1 MFNGDDVNAWLFRVQ
16 QFYLI
21 DGDDHKTRLKLGKGF
36 PFHEIR
42 DDQHEGEK
50 AKKKH
55 LIGKSSSIPSTQT
68 TDKQVEKQTTGNTVA
83 VEEMNV
89 GLMLISE
96 VATEA
101 LEEKE
106 VIYLVSDDEMDWVHD
121 ENYDTKPEPT
131 GRKGIYDEATES
143 CHECTLRLVIQDH
156 GDYEFEI
163 YLNNTRPY
171 PPPLLVFDPS
181 NRPHRRITDYRNFD
195 LLFLRKGSKAK
206 MGLKPSINRAW
217 AVDFDEDDIEE
228 IFEKRFRSE
237 VATEFDPN
245 AYHDIERWED
255 RHKFFYR

>member
-1 MFNGDDVNAWLFRVQ
+1 MVVSRPRYQCGTRHTPTLTFRTRIPCFLEKKINNGKESSNRGSTYGRLIEVDFLKFNGGDVNAWLFRVQ
-16 QFYLI
+16 QFFLI
-21 DGDDHKTRLKLGKGF
+21 DGDDHKTRLKSTPYRLKLGKGF

-83 VEEMNV
+83 VKEMNV

-96 VATEA
+96 VETEA
-101 LEEKE
+101 LADKE
-106 VIYLVSDDEMDWVHD
+106 VIYLVSDDEMEWVHD

-131 GRKGIYDEATES
+131 
-143 CHECTLRLVIQDH
+143 V
-156 GDYEFEI
+156 GD
-163 YLNNTRPY
+163 
-171 PPPLLVFDPS
+171 D
-181 NRPHRRITDYRNFD
+181 DK
-195 LLFLRKGSKAK
+195 KGSKAK

-228 IFEKRFRSE
+228 IFEKRLKSE